1 MPRTTT
7 VPPEVPVNAPLSLPQ
22 RSDGAE
28 SRQRLL
34 HAALALFAE
43 KGFAKT
49 STREIAQAA
58 GANIAAISYYFGDK
72 AGLYRAAFFEPING
86 VGGSPSD
93 AIPLFDQPHFTLE
106 ASLRGLLESFVAP
119 LKQDELAQQCVRLH
133 FREMIEPT
141 GVWAEQIDS
150 GIKPAHAALVAVL
163 CRHLGLKKADDDV
176 HRLAF
181 SIVGLALQ
189 LFINRDVMQAIRP
202 GLIANPRAIDTY
214 VERLTAYAQAM
225 VGAEQARRT
234 NLAASQR
241 TTP

>member
-1 MPRTTT
+1 MPSN
-7 VPPEVPVNAPLSLPQ
+7 PSASPELPVNTSVSLPQ

-58 GANIAAISYYFGDK
+58 GVNIAAISYYFGDK

-106 ASLRGLLESFVAP
+106 ASLRRIAGEFCRAAQARRARAAVCAP
-119 LKQDELAQQCVRLH
+119 A

-150 GIKPAHAALVAVL
+150 GIKPATRAD
-163 CRHLGLKKADDDV
+163 CRTV
-176 HRLAF
+176 
-181 SIVGLALQ
+181 
-189 LFINRDVMQAIRP
+189 P
-202 GLIANPRAIDTY
+202 PPRA
-214 VERLTAYAQAM
+214 E
-225 VGAEQARRT
+225 ARR
-234 NLAASQR
+234 
-241 TTP
+241 